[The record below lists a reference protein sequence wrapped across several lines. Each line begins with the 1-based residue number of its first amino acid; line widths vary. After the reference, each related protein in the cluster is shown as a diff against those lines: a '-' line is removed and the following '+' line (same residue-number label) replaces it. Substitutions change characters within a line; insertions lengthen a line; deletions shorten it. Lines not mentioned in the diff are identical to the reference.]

1 MDHTIRARTIALA
14 GLFQSIQLV
23 QQTGQGKTR
32 SPDATHTTIESIFA
46 TDAES
51 VVMVYG
57 GLPLLRNGLEVLDNQ
72 LGDVR
77 ARRDLELTG
86 YAITLLHL
94 ERKLSRNRTMLG
106 RLAAGIEQ
114 AGKQAAYFGG
124 HSPPVIAALAD
135 LYQQT
140 ISTLS
145 PRIMVRGEPVIL
157 ASQETQ
163 QMVRTLLLGGIR
175 AAVLWRQC
183 GGSRWRLIFE
193 RKAMLKCVRSL
204 LEEARPGSA

>member
-23 QQTGQGKTR
+23 QQTGQGKAR
-32 SPDATHTTIESIFA
+32 NPDATHATIESIFA

-114 AGKQAAYFGG
+114 ARKQSAYFGG

-163 QMVRTLLLGGIR
+163 QMVRALLLGGIR

-193 RKAMLKCVRSL
+193 RKAMHKCVRSL